1 MDFNGFDKGV
11 IGKGMPIDSTLKRIR
26 ETELIERALAELG
39 AGATDN
45 SKCSSGLRHCRWHNA
60 IKTQPPCGADVLVCF
75 SGKDE
80 NGTYSDYY
88 IECTAVGRY
97 LGGMTNGRMT
107 NGRLTVYLRRRNLR
121 CIDGKRLNK
130 CRQKDKPEGKRRRRK

>member
-60 IKTQPPCGADVLVCF
+60 IKTKPPCGADVLVCF

-97 LGGMTNGRMT
+97 LGGDDEWKDDEWE
-107 NGRLTVYLRRRNLR
+107 
-121 CIDGKRLNK
+121 IDSLSAAAKFAVHRWK
-130 CRQKDKPEGKRRRRK
+130 EIE

>member
-39 AGATDN
+39 AGATNN

-60 IKTQPPCGADVLVCF
+60 IKTKPPCGADVLVCF

-97 LGGMTNGRMT
+97 LGGDDEWKDDEWE
-107 NGRLTVYLRRRNLR
+107 
-121 CIDGKRLNK
+121 IDSLSAAAKFAVHRWK
-130 CRQKDKPEGKRRRRK
+130 EIE

>member
-60 IKTQPPCGADVLVCF
+60 IKTKPPCGADVLVCF

-97 LGGMTNGRMT
+97 LGGDDEWKDDEWE
-107 NGRLTVYLRRRNLR
+107 
-121 CIDGKRLNK
+121 IDSLSAPAKFAVHRWK
-130 CRQKDKPEGKRRRRK
+130 EIE

>member
-11 IGKGMPIDSTLKRIR
+11 IGKGMPADSTLKRMR
-26 ETELIERALAELG
+26 EAERMDRALAELG

-60 IKTQPPCGADVLVCF
+60 IKTKPPCGADVLVCF

-97 LGGMTNGRMT
+97 LGGDDEWKDDEWE
-107 NGRLTVYLRRRNLR
+107 
-121 CIDGKRLNK
+121 IDSLSAAAKFAVHRWK
-130 CRQKDKPEGKRRRRK
+130 EIE